1 MTDNV
6 IISIKGKQLYAES
19 GPDEMELVTSG
30 VLKRDSR
37 GGFLVSYQ
45 ESELTGLEGTRT
57 TLRIEG
63 ERVVMLR
70 EGELNTQMI
79 FEEGQRHLSLYE
91 TPYGT
96 MSIGVRTWSL
106 FVEMDSSGGELEM
119 DYAVEVEHS
128 IAGRN
133 TFRIEVREVSSKKGR
148 ENDVEFDSEGQ
159 GPGGQ
164 ADSAGL

>member
-1 MTDNV
+1 MKKNV
-6 IISIKGKQLYAES
+6 VISLMGVQRYDETP
-19 GPDEMELVTSG
+19 PDVIELVTQGQLHEEDG
-30 VLKRDSR
+30 VLV
-37 GGFLVSYQ
+37 LSYE

-106 FVEMDSSGGELEM
+106 FVEMDGSGGELEM

-133 TFRIEVREVSSKKGR
+133 TFRIEVREVSGKKGR
-148 ENDVEFDSEGQ
+148 ENDVEFDPEGQ
-159 GPGGQ
+159 GPGGP
-164 ADSAGL
+164 ADPAGL

>member
-1 MTDNV
+1 MKKDVV
-6 IISIKGKQLYAES
+6 ISLTGVQRYEEMP
-19 GPDEMELVTSG
+19 PDVIELVTQGQLHEEDG
-30 VLKRDSR
+30 VLV
-37 GGFLVSYQ
+37 LSYE

-57 TLRIEG
+57 TLRIER
-63 ERVVMLR
+63 ERVTMLR

-106 FVEMDSSGGELEM
+106 FIEMDASGGKVEM
-119 DYAVEVEHS
+119 DYAVEVECS

-133 TFRIEVREVSSKKGR
+133 TFRIQVREVSSKKGR
-148 ENDVEFDSEGQ
+148 EENVEFDPAGQ
-159 GPGGQ
+159 GPG
-164 ADSAGL
+164 AASDPAGL

>member
-1 MTDNV
+1 MKKNV
-6 IISIKGKQLYAES
+6 VISLMGVQRYEETP
-19 GPDEMELVTSG
+19 PDVIELVTQG
-30 VLKRDSR
+30 QLHEEEDGALVLT
-37 GGFLVSYQ
+37 YE

-79 FEEGQRHLSLYE
+79 FEEGQRHLSLYA

-106 FVEMDSSGGELEM
+106 FIEMDSSGGELEM
-119 DYAVEVEHS
+119 DYAVEVEYS
-128 IAGRN
+128 TAGRN
-133 TFRIEVREVSSKKGR
+133 TFRIQVREVSSRKGS
-148 ENDVEFDSEGQ
+148 EEDVEFDSEGQ
-159 GPGGQ
+159 GAGGK
-164 ADSAGL
+164 ADPAGL

>member
-1 MTDNV
+1 MKKNV
-6 IISIKGKQLYAES
+6 VISLMGVQRYEEMP
-19 GPDEMELVTSG
+19 PDVIELVTQG
-30 VLKRDSR
+30 QLHEEDGALVL
-37 GGFLVSYQ
+37 SYE

-70 EGELNTQMI
+70 EGEMNTQMI

-106 FVEMDSSGGELEM
+106 YVQMDSSGGELEM
-119 DYAVEVEHS
+119 DYAVEVEYS
-128 IAGRN
+128 TAGRN
-133 TFRIEVREVSSKKGR
+133 TFRIQVREVSNKKGS
-148 ENDVEFDSEGQ
+148 EHDVEFDSNGQ
-159 GPGGQ
+159 GAGGT
-164 ADSAGL
+164 ADPAGL

>member
-1 MTDNV
+1 
-6 IISIKGKQLYAES
+6 
-19 GPDEMELVTSG
+19 
-30 VLKRDSR
+30 
-37 GGFLVSYQ
+37 
-45 ESELTGLEGTRT
+45 
-57 TLRIEG
+57 
-63 ERVVMLR
+63 
-70 EGELNTQMI
+70 
-79 FEEGQRHLSLYE
+79 
-91 TPYGT
+91 

>member
-1 MTDNV
+1 MRKNV
-6 IISIKGKQLYAES
+6 VISLVGVQRYDETP
-19 GPDEMELVTSG
+19 PDVIELVTQGQLHEEDG
-30 VLKRDSR
+30 VLV
-37 GGFLVSYQ
+37 LSYE

>member
-1 MTDNV
+1 MKKNV
-6 IISIKGKQLYAES
+6 VISLMGVQRYDETP
-19 GPDEMELVTSG
+19 PDVIELVTQG
-30 VLKRDSR
+30 QLHEEEDGALVLT
-37 GGFLVSYQ
+37 YE

-106 FVEMDSSGGELEM
+106 FIEMDSSGGELEM
-119 DYAVEVEHS
+119 DYAVEVEYS
-128 IAGRN
+128 TA
-133 TFRIEVREVSSKKGR
+133 
-148 ENDVEFDSEGQ
+148 
-159 GPGGQ
+159 
-164 ADSAGL
+164 

>member
-1 MTDNV
+1 MKKDVV
-6 IISIKGKQLYAES
+6 ISLMGVQRYDETP
-19 GPDEMELVTSG
+19 PDVIELVTQGQLHEEDG
-30 VLKRDSR
+30 VLV
-37 GGFLVSYQ
+37 LSYE

-106 FVEMDSSGGELEM
+106 FVEMDSSGGRLEM
-119 DYAVEVEHS
+119 DYAVEVEYS

-133 TFRIEVREVSSKKGR
+133 TFRIQVREVSGKKGS
-148 ENDVEFDSEGQ
+148 ENDVKFNSEGEGTG
-159 GPGGQ
+159 GP
-164 ADSAGL
+164 ADAAGL

>member
-1 MTDNV
+1 MEKEV
-6 IISIKGKQLYAES
+6 VISIKGVQKYEGTA
-19 GPDEMELVTSG
+19 PDTMELVTKG
-30 VLKRDSR
+30 RLSR
-37 GGFLVSYQ
+37 VGESYTLSYQ

-159 GPGGQ
+159 GAGGK
-164 ADSAGL
+164 ADPAGL